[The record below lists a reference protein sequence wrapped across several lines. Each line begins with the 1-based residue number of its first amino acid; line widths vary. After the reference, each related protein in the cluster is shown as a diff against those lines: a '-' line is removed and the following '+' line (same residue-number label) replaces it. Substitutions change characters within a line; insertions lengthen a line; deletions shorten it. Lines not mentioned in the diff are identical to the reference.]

1 MRFNIWLL
9 CCFITTV
16 VCERVIKTSSL
27 LTCMKNSQLTAS
39 YFDVRFYPSN
49 KTVEFDISAV
59 TTITGDVIA
68 HATLITYG
76 ITVMEK
82 DIDLCDLN
90 LNELCPLSAGR
101 IDVDSNYQLS
111 ESIIKQIP
119 GVAYT
124 IPDLDASVK
133 VVAYAKN
140 DTNTPLACV
149 EAVLTNGKTV
159 QTKYAS
165 WPIAAISGLGLITS
179 GIISIIGHSNTAAH
193 IASNSISLFVYFQNL
208 AITSMMAVNKVPP
221 IAAAWAQNFQW
232 SMGIINTAFMQKA
245 IKWYVQATGGHST
258 VVVENSDI
266 LSISVQK
273 RDFIDDLLKRA
284 GPFATDTALTL
295 FKRASNSYSDNL
307 DDSSL
312 YTTDEHDTDEITSKI
327 LILRGMQRVAYL
339 AGIEISNFFLTGI
352 VFFLFF
358 VFVLLVCL
366 IFFKAL
372 VELLIRTNVMKQHK
386 FNEFRQQWATI
397 IKGTL
402 FRLALIALPQ
412 VSLLTLWEFTERD
425 SPAIIVVAV
434 FLLIIVFG
442 LLLYGAARVILIG
455 RESSRLY
462 KTPAYLLYGN
472 MKILNRFG
480 FLYVQ
485 FQADYYWWLVPLLC
499 YTILRS
505 IFVGLIQQYGKA
517 QAMCVF
523 LVELFYFV
531 ALCWKR
537 PYMDKRTNIFNILI
551 HLVNLFN
558 ALMFLFFSNLF
569 KQPQVVSSV
578 CAVVLFVVNAV
589 FALFLLIFTI
599 VTCALSLLYKNPD
612 TRYQPMKD
620 DRVSFI
626 PRTAAVEKSNKKDTE
641 LLALGETVL
650 KGQQPEQLNQLQD
663 SESDSENSS
672 NKFPQARMPYGSERS
687 RSDSLNSSA
696 QIEPSSAVLG
706 TTNNLTRPGIS
717 FADTSYRG
725 NSRFNIN
732 DSSEFVN
739 NPYENPYA
747 RARQTNNNN
756 HF

>member
-1 MRFNIWLL
+1 
-9 CCFITTV
+9 
-16 VCERVIKTSSL
+16 
-27 LTCMKNSQLTAS
+27 MKSSQLTAS

-49 KTVEFDISAV
+49 KTVEFDIKAV
-59 TTITGDVIA
+59 TTISGDIVA

-76 ITVMEK
+76 INVLEK
-82 DIDLCDLN
+82 DIDFCRDLN
-90 LNELCPLSAGR
+90 LKELCPLSAGR
-101 IDVDSNYQLS
+101 IDVDSNYQLGD
-111 ESIIKQIP
+111 SIIKMIP
-119 GVAYT
+119 NIAYT
-124 IPDLDASVK
+124 IPDLDARVK

-179 GIISIIGHSNTAAH
+179 GIVSIIGHSNTAAH

-208 AITSMMAVNKVPP
+208 AITSMMAVSRVPP

-232 SMGIINTAFMQKA
+232 SMGIINTSFMQKA

-258 VVVENSDI
+258 VVVENSNI

-273 RDFIDDLLKRA
+273 RDFIESLLKRAAPIAADTGITLLKRA
-284 GPFATDTALTL
+284 GD
-295 FKRASNSYSDNL
+295 SIDEL

-312 YTTDEHDTDEITSKI
+312 YTTDEHNTNDITSKI
-327 LILRGMQRVAYL
+327 LILRGIQRVAYL

-358 VFVLLVCL
+358 VFVLLICL

-372 VELLIRTNVMKQHK
+372 VELLIRSNIMKQHK

-425 SPAIIVVAV
+425 SPATIVVAV
-434 FLLIIVFG
+434 FLLLIVFG
-442 LLLYGAARVILIG
+442 LLLYGATRVILIG

-485 FQADYYWWLVPLLC
+485 FQADYYWWLVPLLG

-505 IFVGLIQQYGKA
+505 I
-517 QAMCVF
+517 
-523 LVELFYFV
+523 
-531 ALCWKR
+531 LCC
-537 PYMDKRTNIFNILI
+537 F
-551 HLVNLFN
+551 
-558 ALMFLFFSNLF
+558 
-569 KQPQVVSSV
+569 
-578 CAVVLFVVNAV
+578 
-589 FALFLLIFTI
+589 
-599 VTCALSLLYKNPD
+599 
-612 TRYQPMKD
+612 
-620 DRVSFI
+620 
-626 PRTAAVEKSNKKDTE
+626 
-641 LLALGETVL
+641 
-650 KGQQPEQLNQLQD
+650 
-663 SESDSENSS
+663 
-672 NKFPQARMPYGSERS
+672 
-687 RSDSLNSSA
+687 
-696 QIEPSSAVLG
+696 
-706 TTNNLTRPGIS
+706 
-717 FADTSYRG
+717 
-725 NSRFNIN
+725 
-732 DSSEFVN
+732 DSSLW
-739 NPYENPYA
+739 
-747 RARQTNNNN
+747 
-756 HF
+756 